1 LIRFKKNIYSF
12 IATLLV
18 LSLLVFATGNS
29 HLFKAISSTY
39 LVGKKKP
46 TINDFSLFE
55 NRPVKTGKYKPWKIS
70 KNYNRSKNKE
80 LILNIEKHD
89 PVALLIVKGNEI
101 IYENYWYE
109 YYENSLT
116 NSFSVAKTFIG
127 LLIGI
132 AIDEEKIKSVDDP
145 VYLYLPQYKNNPDLT
160 IKHLLT
166 MSSGINFDEN
176 YTSPFGHMAKAYYG
190 TDIKKL
196 NDSYSVTKTP
206 GERWKYLGGNTIIL
220 SLIIEKVVG
229 STASEYMSK
238 KVWKPIGAK
247 NTALWSLDK
256 KNGREKA
263 YCCFYSNARDFAR
276 IGQLYLNKG
285 QWGNYQ
291 IVSEKYINEST
302 SPAFNL
308 RDEHHKIVDF
318 YGYQMWL
325 NYYKN
330 LDIFYARG
338 LQGQYIITIPEKEL
352 VIVRLG
358 FERGAKQSNHHFED
372 LYTYINFALAQ

>member
-1 LIRFKKNIYSF
+1 
-12 IATLLV
+12 
-18 LSLLVFATGNS
+18 
-29 HLFKAISSTY
+29 
-39 LVGKKKP
+39 
-46 TINDFSLFE
+46 
-55 NRPVKTGKYKPWKIS
+55 
-70 KNYNRSKNKE
+70 
-80 LILNIEKHD
+80 
-89 PVALLIVKGNEI
+89 
-101 IYENYWYE
+101 
-109 YYENSLT
+109 
-116 NSFSVAKTFIG
+116 
-127 LLIGI
+127 
-132 AIDEEKIKSVDDP
+132 
-145 VYLYLPQYKNNPDLT
+145 
-160 IKHLLT
+160 
-166 MSSGINFDEN
+166 M
-176 YTSPFGHMAKAYYG
+176 
-190 TDIKKL
+190 
-196 NDSYSVTKTP
+196 
-206 GERWKYLGGNTIIL
+206 
-220 SLIIEKVVG
+220 
-229 STASEYMSK
+229 
-238 KVWKPIGAK
+238 
-247 NTALWSLDK
+247 DK

-302 SPAFNL
+302 TPAFNL

-358 FERGAKQSNHHFED
+358 FERDTKQSNHHFED